1 MLIRDT
7 LAPVKTRSPFG
18 SLRQGSGLTRLRS
31 PDALVLLSCAAAVT
45 LLLPLR
51 GLSGAFPSLA
61 FAATLVLFTA
71 PGLLLSYWLLRD
83 DISGVALVPVG
94 FALSTGLFGLLG
106 VLALIL
112 HLSTA
117 DYLLGAGTLLAAFL
131 AVAWWRTLRV
141 KTPAVEFSLEQDAP
155 YGPPAAWLWAPF
167 ALLCGVLAF
176 VGIRRV
182 PNSYDDIWVYL
193 SWAKDF
199 ANSER
204 LALVDPYFGERIAE
218 LSRAKVNGWLLEQA
232 ALSRVSGL
240 DTIEL
245 VLRYLTPTLVVV
257 ALLMVYALARTISK
271 SERAAVLIASVY
283 ALFHIIF
290 IQPSVQNVGVELA
303 ARISEDKYAARFL
316 ILPVTLL
323 FAVLFVES
331 RRWRHLGLFT
341 FFCWAAV
348 AVHPSVL
355 PAIGLCMFGFG
366 VAHVAA
372 NLRLRSAWT
381 GMVALALGMWSVV
394 LGPALLLFTG
404 RSPAAVLYSA
414 DINATP
420 PKVLEY
426 TVFITESWRHIY
438 ELGDGYYI
446 MHPWLL
452 LNPVILGAYVLGV
465 PFLLKRMRTSVAA
478 QLLLGGLG
486 VVTVAVYV
494 PPVATF
500 IGDNLIV
507 PGLLWRLA
515 WPIPLLALITTGW
528 MVWDALTYAEM
539 RLRGFGIRHSVTKV
553 LPLALVVLLTAAA
566 APPSVE
572 KAVGLYRKFDVAR
585 TSNYDPDPIYPWIRD
600 NIQDPGVLLARD
612 SANNPLP
619 AYSTSLN
626 VMSQR
631 GEGMIRDRKE
641 LEKLAGSHI
650 NILQR
655 YLDVHSFFFGPT
667 LDTEAYSILR
677 RYDVDYL
684 MVYAGRPLD
693 ERLKTL
699 PGFFPVDDAP
709 KERYSLYS
717 VDLERLGKPASG
729 SDRPSET
736 AHPSHPE
743 EPSSDA
749 GRSRAPIEGSSRKIR
764 PRTI

>member
-1 MLIRDT
+1 M
-7 LAPVKTRSPFG
+7 PVKTRSPG
-18 SLRQGSGLTRLRS
+18 GSSLRSSGLSRLRS
-31 PDALVLLSCAAAVT
+31 PDTLVLLSCAAAVI
-45 LLLPLR
+45 LLLSPR
-51 GLSGAFPSLA
+51 ELSGAFPPLA
-61 FAATLVLFTA
+61 FAATLALFAA
-71 PGLLLSYWLLRD
+71 PGLLLSHWFLRE
-83 DISGVALVPVG
+83 DITGTALVPVG
-94 FALSTGLFGLLG
+94 FAISTGIFGLLG
-106 VLALIL
+106 VPALIL
-112 HLSTA
+112 HLSTEN
-117 DYLLGAGTLLAAFL
+117 YLLAAGMLLTAFL
-131 AVAWWRTLRV
+131 AVAAYRTVRLKERTV
-141 KTPAVEFSLEQDAP
+141 GSSPEKDAP
-155 YGPPAAWLWAPF
+155 YGPPAGWLWAPF

-193 SWAKDF
+193 SWVKDF
-199 ANSER
+199 ASSER
-204 LALVDPYFGERIAE
+204 LALVDPYFGESIAE
-218 LSRAKVNGWLLEQA
+218 FSRVKVNGWLLEQA

-257 ALLMVYALARTISK
+257 ALLMVYALALAIIK

-290 IQPSVQNVGVELA
+290 IQPSVHNVGVELA

-323 FAVLFVES
+323 FALLFVKS
-331 RRWRHLGLFT
+331 RKWRHLGLFT

-355 PAIGLCMFGFG
+355 PAIGLCMLGFG

-372 NLRLRSAWT
+372 DMRLRSAWT

-394 LGPALLLFTG
+394 LGPLLLLLFAG
-404 RSPAAVLYSA
+404 RSTEDVLFSA

-426 TVFITESWRHIY
+426 TVFVTQSWRHIY

-452 LNPVILGAYVLGV
+452 LNPVILVTYVFGV
-465 PFLLKRMRTSVAA
+465 PFLLWRIRTSVAA
-478 QLLLGGLG
+478 QLLLGGLA

-500 IGDNLIV
+500 IGDHLIV

-515 WPIPLLALITTGW
+515 WPIPLLALISTGW
-528 MVWDALTYAEM
+528 MIWEGLSYAEA
-539 RLRGFGIRHSVTKV
+539 RLRGLGIGRSVTRA
-553 LPLALVVLLTAAA
+553 LPLALVVLLAAAA

-572 KAVGLYRKFDVAR
+572 KAVGLYRKFEVAR
-585 TSNYDPDPIYPWIRD
+585 TTNYDPDPIYPWFRGHVE
-600 NIQDPGVLLARD
+600 DPGVLLARD
-612 SANNPLP
+612 SANNIVP
-619 AYSTSLN
+619 AYTTSLN
-626 VMSQR
+626 VVSQR

-650 NILQR
+650 NLPQR

-667 LDTEAYSILR
+667 LDEEAYDILR
-677 RYDVDYL
+677 RYQADYL
-684 MVYAGRPLD
+684 MVYAGSPID
-693 ERLKTL
+693 EQLKTL
-699 PGFFPVDDAP
+699 PGFSSVVDAP
-709 KERYSLYS
+709 REKYSLYH

-729 SDRPSET
+729 SDRPREV
-736 AHPSHPE
+736 
-743 EPSSDA
+743 
-749 GRSRAPIEGSSRKIR
+749 APPAS
-764 PRTI
+764 

>member
-1 MLIRDT
+1 MI
-7 LAPVKTRSPFG
+7 
-18 SLRQGSGLTRLRS
+18 
-31 PDALVLLSCAAAVT
+31 

-51 GLSGAFPSLA
+51 GLSGAFPPVA
-61 FAATLVLFTA
+61 FAATIILFTA
-71 PGLLLSYWLLRD
+71 PGLLLSHWLLRD
-83 DISGVALVPVG
+83 DLSGLALVPVG
-94 FALSTGLFGLLG
+94 FAISTGVFGLLG
-106 VLALIL
+106 VPALVM

-117 DYLLGAGTLLAAFL
+117 DYLLAAGTLLAAFL
-131 AVAWWRTLRV
+131 TVAAWRTLRV
-141 KTPAVEFSLEQDAP
+141 KAPAVESSPEQDAP
-155 YGPPAAWLWAPF
+155 YGPPAGWLWAPF

-182 PNSYDDIWVYL
+182 PSSYDDIWVYL
-193 SWAKDF
+193 SWVKDF

-204 LALVDPYFGERIAE
+204 LALRDPYFGERIAE
-218 LSRAKVNGWLLEQA
+218 FSRAKVNGWLLEQA
-232 ALSRVSGL
+232 ALSRASGL

-245 VLRYLTPTLVVV
+245 VLRYLTPTLIVV
-257 ALLMVYALARTISK
+257 ALLMVYALALTVSK

-290 IQPSVQNVGVELA
+290 IQPSVHNVGVELA

-366 VAHVAA
+366 VAHVGA
-372 NLRLRSAWT
+372 NPRLGSAWT
-381 GMVALALGMWSVV
+381 GMVAFALGMWSVV
-394 LGPALLLFTG
+394 LGPIILLLFTG
-404 RSPAAVLYSA
+404 RSPEAVLFSA

-438 ELGDGYYI
+438 ELGEGYYI

-452 LNPVILGAYVLGV
+452 LNPVILGAYVFGV
-465 PFLLKRMRTSVAA
+465 PFLLWRVRTSVAA

-500 IGDNLIV
+500 IGNDLIV

-515 WPIPLLALITTGW
+515 WPIPLLAMITVGW
-528 MVWDALTYAEM
+528 MLWEALGYAEM
-539 RLRGFGIRHSVTKV
+539 RLRGFGIGYSVTRV
-553 LPLALVVLLTAAA
+553 LPLALVALLTAAA

-572 KAVGLYRKFDVAR
+572 KAVGLYRNFDVAR
-585 TSNYDPDPIYPWIRD
+585 TSDYDPDPIYPWIRD
-600 NIQDPGVLLARD
+600 NIRDPGVLLARD
-612 SANNPLP
+612 SANNAVP
-619 AYSTSLN
+619 AYSASLN
-626 VMSQR
+626 VVSQR
-631 GEGMIRDRKE
+631 GEGMIRDRDE

-650 NILQR
+650 NIPQR
-655 YLDVHSFFFGPT
+655 YLDVHDFFFGPI
-667 LDTEAYSILR
+667 LDREAYDILR
-677 RYDVDYL
+677 RYHADYL

-699 PGFFPVDDAP
+699 PGFSPVNDAP
-709 KERYSLYS
+709 REKYSLYA
-717 VDLERLGKPASG
+717 VDLRELGEPAHGPERP
-729 SDRPSET
+729 RET
-736 AHPSHPE
+736 APPAPE
-743 EPSSDA
+743 QS
-749 GRSRAPIEGSSRKIR
+749 
-764 PRTI
+764 

>member
-1 MLIRDT
+1 MK
-7 LAPVKTRSPFG
+7 ARSPCGF
-18 SLRQGSGLTRLRS
+18 SRRSSGLSRLRS
-31 PDALVLLSCAAAVT
+31 PDALVLLSCVAAVI

-51 GLSGAFPSLA
+51 ELSGVFPPVA

-71 PGLLLSYWLLRD
+71 PGLLLSHWLLRD
-83 DISGVALVPVG
+83 AMSGTALVPVG
-94 FALSTGLFGLLG
+94 FAISTGIFGLLG
-106 VLALIL
+106 VPALIL
-112 HLSTA
+112 HLSTEN
-117 DYLLGAGTLLAAFL
+117 YLLAAGTLLAAFL
-131 AVAWWRTLRV
+131 VVAVCRTVRPKEL
-141 KTPAVEFSLEQDAP
+141 TVESSPERDAP
-155 YGPPAAWLWAPF
+155 YDPPAGWLWAPF

-176 VGIRRV
+176 VGTRRV
-182 PNSYDDIWVYL
+182 PSSYDDIWVYL
-193 SWAKDF
+193 SWVKDF

-218 LSRAKVNGWLLEQA
+218 FSRAKVNGWLLEQA

-245 VLRYLTPTLVVV
+245 VLRYLTPALVVV
-257 ALLMVYALARTISK
+257 ALLMVYALAHAISK

-290 IQPSVQNVGVELA
+290 IQPSVHNVGVELA

-323 FAVLFVES
+323 FALLFVEN

-355 PAIGLCMFGFG
+355 PAIGLCMLGFG
-366 VAHVAA
+366 LAHVSV
-372 NLRLRSAWT
+372 NLRLRAAWT
-381 GMVALALGMWSVV
+381 GMVVLASGMLSVV
-394 LGPALLLFTG
+394 LGPVVLLLFAG
-404 RSPAAVLYSA
+404 RSPEALLYSA

-452 LNPVILGAYVLGV
+452 LNPVILGTYVFGV
-465 PFLLKRMRTSVAA
+465 PFLLWRVRTSVAA

-486 VVTVAVYV
+486 VVSVAVYV

-500 IGDNLIV
+500 VGDHLIV

-528 MVWDALTYAEM
+528 MLWEALGYAEA
-539 RLRGFGIRHSVTKV
+539 RLRGLGIGRSVSRT

-566 APPSVE
+566 APPSVD
-572 KAVGLYRKFDVAR
+572 KAVELYRKFEIAR
-585 TSNYDPDPIYPWIRD
+585 TTNYDPDPIYPWIRGHV
-600 NIQDPGVLLARD
+600 QDPGVLLARD
-612 SANNPLP
+612 SVNNIVP
-619 AYSTSLN
+619 AYTTSLN
-626 VMSQR
+626 VVSQR
-631 GEGMIRDRKE
+631 GEGMIRDRDE

-650 NILQR
+650 NIPER
-655 YLDVHSFFFGPT
+655 YLDIHSFFFGPT
-667 LDTEAYSILR
+667 LDEEAYDILR
-677 RYDVDYL
+677 RYHVDYL
-684 MVYAGRPLD
+684 MVYAGSPLD

-699 PGFFPVDDAP
+699 PGFSPVDDAP
-709 KERYSLYS
+709 REKYSLYD
-717 VDLERLGKPASG
+717 VDLERLGKPARG
-729 SDRPSET
+729 SDRLRETTPPKPS
-736 AHPSHPE
+736 
-743 EPSSDA
+743 
-749 GRSRAPIEGSSRKIR
+749 
-764 PRTI
+764 

>member
-1 MLIRDT
+1 
-7 LAPVKTRSPFG
+7 
-18 SLRQGSGLTRLRS
+18 LTRLRS
-31 PDALVLLSCAAAVT
+31 TDALVLLFSAAAVI

-51 GLSGAFPSLA
+51 GLSVAFSPVA

-71 PGLLLSYWLLRD
+71 PGLLLSHWLLSD
-83 DISGVALVPVG
+83 DMAGPTLVPVG
-94 FALSTGLFGLLG
+94 FAASTGIFGLLG
-106 VLALIL
+106 VPALIL
-112 HLSTA
+112 HLSTE
-117 DYLLGAGTLLAAFL
+117 DYLLAAGTLLAAFL
-131 AVAWWRTLRV
+131 AVAAWRTLRPKSPV
-141 KTPAVEFSLEQDAP
+141 AECSPEQEAM
-155 YGPPAAWLWAPF
+155 YGPPAGWLWAPF

-176 VGIRRV
+176 VGARRV
-182 PNSYDDIWVYL
+182 PSSYDDIWVYL
-193 SWAKDF
+193 SWVKYF
-199 ANSER
+199 ADSER

-218 LSRAKVNGWLLEQA
+218 FSRAKVNGWLLEQA

-257 ALLMVYALARTISK
+257 ALLMVYALAFAISK

-290 IQPSVQNVGVELA
+290 IQPSVHNVGVELA

-323 FAVLFVES
+323 FALLFVER

-341 FFCWAAV
+341 FFCWAAI

-355 PAIGLCMFGFG
+355 PAIGLCMLGFG

-372 NLRLRSAWT
+372 NLRLRAAWT

-394 LGPALLLFTG
+394 LGPVILLFTG
-404 RSPAAVLYSA
+404 RSPEAVLFSA

-438 ELGDGYYI
+438 ELGGGYYI

-452 LNPVILGAYVLGV
+452 LNPVILGTYVVGV
-465 PFLLKRMRTSVAA
+465 PFLLWRVRTNVAA
-478 QLLLGGLG
+478 QLLLGGLA
-486 VVTVAVYV
+486 VVTVAVYS
-494 PPVATF
+494 PPFATF
-500 IGDNLIV
+500 IGDRLIV

-528 MVWDALTYAEM
+528 MVWDALTYAEA
-539 RLRGFGIRHSVTKV
+539 RLRESGIRHSVIKV
-553 LPLALVVLLTAAA
+553 LPLALVALLTAAA

-585 TSNYDPDPIYPWIRD
+585 TTNYDPDPIYPWIRD
-600 NIQDPGVLLARD
+600 SIEDPSVLLARD
-612 SANNPLP
+612 SANNVVP
-619 AYSTSLN
+619 AYSSSLN
-626 VMSQR
+626 VVSQR
-631 GEGMIRDRKE
+631 GEGMIRDRDE
-641 LEKLAGSHI
+641 LEKLAGSRI
-650 NILQR
+650 NIPQR

-667 LDTEAYSILR
+667 LDREAYGILR
-677 RYDVDYL
+677 RYRADYL
-684 MVYAGRPLD
+684 MVYADSPLD

-699 PGFFPVDDAP
+699 PGFSPVVDAP
-709 KERYSLYS
+709 REKYSLYN
-717 VDLERLGKPASG
+717 VDLEKLGKPARDSN
-729 SDRPSET
+729 RPRET
-736 AHPSHPE
+736 APPAPS
-743 EPSSDA
+743 
-749 GRSRAPIEGSSRKIR
+749 
-764 PRTI
+764 

>member
-1 MLIRDT
+1 ML
-7 LAPVKTRSPFG
+7 VKARSPGG
-18 SLRQGSGLTRLRS
+18 SSRRSSGLTRLRS
-31 PDALVLLSCAAAVT
+31 LDTHVLLSCAAAVI
-45 LLLPLR
+45 LLIPLR
-51 GLSGAFPSLA
+51 GLSGAFPPLA

-71 PGLLLSYWLLRD
+71 PGLLVSHWLLRD
-83 DISGVALVPVG
+83 DMSGTALVPVG
-94 FALSTGLFGLLG
+94 FAISTGIFGLIG
-106 VLALIL
+106 VPALIL
-112 HLSTA
+112 HLSTE
-117 DYLLGAGTLLAAFL
+117 DYLLAAGTMLAAFL
-131 AVAWWRTLRV
+131 AVAAWKTLRPGA
-141 KTPAVEFSLEQDAP
+141 PAVESSDSP
-155 YGPPAAWLWAPF
+155 YGPPAGWLWAPF

-182 PNSYDDIWVYL
+182 PSSYDDIWVYL
-193 SWAKDF
+193 SWVKEF

-218 LSRAKVNGWLLEQA
+218 FSRAKVNGWLLVQA

-245 VLRYLTPTLVVV
+245 VLRYVTPALVVV
-257 ALLMVYALARTISK
+257 ALLMVYALALAISK
-271 SERAAVLIASVY
+271 SERGAVLIASVY

-290 IQPSVQNVGVELA
+290 IQPSVHNVGVELA

-323 FAVLFVES
+323 FALLFVES

-348 AVHPSVL
+348 AMHPSVL
-355 PAIGLCMFGFG
+355 PAIGLCMLGFG

-372 NLRLRSAWT
+372 DMRLRSAWI

-394 LGPALLLFTG
+394 LGPLLLLLFAG
-404 RSPAAVLYSA
+404 RSPEYMLFSA

-426 TVFITESWRHIY
+426 TVFVTESWRHIY

-452 LNPVILGAYVLGV
+452 LNPVILGTYVFGV
-465 PFLLKRMRTSVAA
+465 PFLLWRIRTSVAA
-478 QLLLGGLG
+478 QLLLGGLA

-500 IGDNLIV
+500 TGDHLIV

-515 WPIPLLALITTGW
+515 WPIPLLALISTGW
-528 MVWDALTYAEM
+528 MIWEALSYAEA
-539 RLRGFGIRHSVTKV
+539 RLRGLGIGRSVTRA

-572 KAVGLYRKFDVAR
+572 KAVGLYRKFEVAR
-585 TSNYDPDPIYPWIRD
+585 TTNYDPDPIYPWFRGH
-600 NIQDPGVLLARD
+600 IQDPGVLLARD
-612 SANNPLP
+612 SANNIVP
-619 AYSTSLN
+619 AYTTSLN
-626 VMSQR
+626 VVSQR
-631 GEGMIRDRKE
+631 GEGMIRDRDE

-650 NILQR
+650 NLPQR
-655 YLDVHSFFFGPT
+655 YLDVHSFFFGST
-667 LDTEAYSILR
+667 LDEEAYDILR
-677 RYDVDYL
+677 RYQADYL
-684 MVYAGRPLD
+684 MVYAGSPID
-693 ERLKTL
+693 EQLKTL
-699 PGFFPVDDAP
+699 PGFSPVVDAP
-709 KERYSLYS
+709 REKYSHYH

-729 SDRPSET
+729 SDRPREV
-736 AHPSHPE
+736 
-743 EPSSDA
+743 
-749 GRSRAPIEGSSRKIR
+749 APPAS
-764 PRTI
+764 

>member
-1 MLIRDT
+1 MLAFPDGNVSGPCSM
-7 LAPVKTRSPFG
+7 PVKARSPGG
-18 SLRQGSGLTRLRS
+18 SSRQSSGLTRLRS
-31 PDALVLLSCAAAVT
+31 PDALVLLSCAVVVI

-51 GLSGAFPSLA
+51 GLAGAFPPLA
-61 FAATLVLFTA
+61 FAATLILFTA
-71 PGLLLSYWLLRD
+71 PGLLLSHWLLRED
-83 DISGVALVPVG
+83 LSGIALVPVG
-94 FALSTGLFGLLG
+94 FAISTGVFGLLG
-106 VLALIL
+106 VPALIL
-112 HLSTA
+112 HLSTEA
-117 DYLLGAGTLLAAFL
+117 YLLAAGTLLAAFL
-131 AVAWWRTLRV
+131 VVAAWRTLRV
-141 KTPAVEFSLEQDAP
+141 KASTVELSHEQDAP
-155 YGPPAAWLWAPF
+155 YGPPAGWLWAPF

-182 PNSYDDIWVYL
+182 PSSYDDVWVYL
-193 SWAKDF
+193 SWVKDF

-204 LALVDPYFGERIAE
+204 LALLDPYFGESIAE
-218 LSRAKVNGWLLEQA
+218 FSRAKVNGWLLEQA

-245 VLRYLTPTLVVV
+245 VLRYLTPTLVIV
-257 ALLMVYALARTISK
+257 ALLMVYALALAVSK

-290 IQPSVQNVGVELA
+290 IQPSVHNVGVELA

-355 PAIGLCMFGFG
+355 PAIGLCMLGFG

-372 NLRLRSAWT
+372 NLRRRSAWT
-381 GMVALALGMWSVV
+381 GMVALALGMWSVL

-404 RSPAAVLYSA
+404 RSPEAVLFSA

-438 ELGDGYYI
+438 KLGDGYYI

-452 LNPVILGAYVLGV
+452 LNPVILGAYVFGV
-465 PFLLKRMRTSVAA
+465 PFLLWRVRTSVAA

-486 VVTVAVYV
+486 VVTVAVYL

-500 IGDNLIV
+500 IGNDLIV

-515 WPIPLLALITTGW
+515 WPIPLLAMITAGW
-528 MVWDALTYAEM
+528 MLWEGLGYAEM
-539 RLRGFGIRHSVTKV
+539 RLRGFGFRHGVTRI
-553 LPLALVVLLTAAA
+553 LPLALVALLTAAA

-572 KAVGLYRKFDVAR
+572 KAVGLYRNFDVAR

-600 NIQDPGVLLARD
+600 NMRDPGVLLARD
-612 SANNPLP
+612 SVNNTIP
-619 AYSTSLN
+619 AYSASLN
-626 VMSQR
+626 VVSQR
-631 GEGMIRDRKE
+631 GEGMIRDRDE
-641 LEKLAGSHI
+641 LEKLAGSRI
-650 NILQR
+650 DIPQR
-655 YLDVHSFFFGPT
+655 YLDVHDFFFGPT
-667 LDTEAYSILR
+667 LDREAYDILR
-677 RYDVDYL
+677 RYHADYL
-684 MVYAGRPLD
+684 MVYTGGPLD

-699 PGFFPVDDAP
+699 PGFSPVDDAP
-709 KERYSLYS
+709 REKYSLYA
-717 VDLERLGKPASG
+717 VDPRKLGEPARG
-729 SDRPSET
+729 PDRPRET
-736 AHPSHPE
+736 APSAPE
-743 EPSSDA
+743 Q
-749 GRSRAPIEGSSRKIR
+749 SRFR
-764 PRTI
+764 

>member
-1 MLIRDT
+1 MK
-7 LAPVKTRSPFG
+7 ARSPGGF
-18 SLRQGSGLTRLRS
+18 SRRSSGLTRLRS
-31 PDALVLLSCAAAVT
+31 PDALVLLSCVVAVI

-51 GLSGAFPSLA
+51 ELSGVFPPVA

-71 PGLLLSYWLLRD
+71 PGLLLSHWLLRD
-83 DISGVALVPVG
+83 AMSGTALVPVG
-94 FALSTGLFGLLG
+94 FAISTGIFGLLG
-106 VLALIL
+106 VPALIL
-112 HLSTA
+112 HLSTEN
-117 DYLLGAGTLLAAFL
+117 YLLAAGTLLAAFL
-131 AVAWWRTLRV
+131 AVAVWRTVRPKEL
-141 KTPAVEFSLEQDAP
+141 TVESSPERDAP
-155 YGPPAAWLWAPF
+155 YGPPAGWLWAPF

-176 VGIRRV
+176 VGTRRV
-182 PNSYDDIWVYL
+182 PSSYDDIWVYL
-193 SWAKDF
+193 SWVKDF

-218 LSRAKVNGWLLEQA
+218 FSRAKVNGWLLEQA

-245 VLRYLTPTLVVV
+245 VLRYLTPALVVV
-257 ALLMVYALARTISK
+257 ALLMVYALALAISK

-290 IQPSVQNVGVELA
+290 IQPSVHNVGVELA

-323 FAVLFVES
+323 FALHFVES

-355 PAIGLCMFGFG
+355 PAIGLCMLGFG
-366 VAHVAA
+366 VAHVAV
-372 NLRLRSAWT
+372 NLRLRAAWT
-381 GMVALALGMWSVV
+381 GMVVLALVMLSVV
-394 LGPALLLFTG
+394 LGPVLLLLFAG
-404 RSPAAVLYSA
+404 RSPEAMLFSA

-452 LNPVILGAYVLGV
+452 LNPVILGTYVFGV
-465 PFLLKRMRTSVAA
+465 PFLLWRVRTSVAA

-500 IGDNLIV
+500 VGDHLIV

-528 MVWDALTYAEM
+528 MLWEALGYAEA
-539 RLRGFGIRHSVTKV
+539 RLRGLGIGRSVTRT

-566 APPSVE
+566 APPSVD
-572 KAVGLYRKFDVAR
+572 KAVGLYRKFEIAR
-585 TSNYDPDPIYPWIRD
+585 TTNYDPDPIYPWIRGHV
-600 NIQDPGVLLARD
+600 QDPGVLLARD
-612 SANNPLP
+612 SANNIVP
-619 AYSTSLN
+619 AYTTSLN
-626 VMSQR
+626 VVSQR
-631 GEGMIRDRKE
+631 GEGMIRDRDE
-641 LEKLAGSHI
+641 LEKLAGSRI
-650 NILQR
+650 NIPQR

-667 LDTEAYSILR
+667 LDEEAYDILR
-677 RYDVDYL
+677 RYHVDYL
-684 MVYAGRPLD
+684 MVYAGSPLD

-699 PGFFPVDDAP
+699 PGFSPVDNAP
-709 KERYSLYS
+709 REKYSLYD
-717 VDLERLGKPASG
+717 VDLERLGKPARG
-729 SDRPSET
+729 SDRLRET
-736 AHPSHPE
+736 APP
-743 EPSSDA
+743 EPS
-749 GRSRAPIEGSSRKIR
+749 
-764 PRTI
+764 